1 MKTKVKKVAKA
12 GLTSVSLG
20 LFWSGALLVG
30 GAIAINYSLAKGRPS
45 VPRW

>member
-1 MKTKVKKVAKA
+1 MKRKVKKAARA

-30 GAIAINYSLAKGRPS
+30 SAIAINYSLAKGKIS

>member
-12 GLTSVSLG
+12 GLTSFSLG

-30 GAIAINYSLAKGRPS
+30 GAMVINYSLAKGKPS
-45 VPRW
+45 VPLW